1 LDFTKLIN
9 SKGFTLLEL
18 LVALILIGIISTIT
32 LTNSGF
38 LKSYQSD
45 QINSYS
51 SLIEYLSEESALT
64 KKNIG
69 WFVGNGS
76 QFIATFRE
84 NEWQANTEVSNML
97 PMIESDTEFQDSL
110 GNLFYVDE
118 SRDDPFLIFY
128 PSGHS
133 SGGTIQYN
141 RMDNEL
147 ILSVNSFSAIE
158 IISKENR

>member
-1 LDFTKLIN
+1 M
-9 SKGFTLLEL
+9 
-18 LVALILIGIISTIT
+18 ALILIGIISTIT

-97 PMIESDTEFQDSL
+97 PMIESDTEFQDLSL
-110 GNLFYVDE
+110 
-118 SRDDPFLIFY
+118 I
-128 PSGHS
+128 H
-133 SGGTIQYN
+133 I
-141 RMDNEL
+141 
-147 ILSVNSFSAIE
+147 
-158 IISKENR
+158 

>member
-1 LDFTKLIN
+1 MDFIKLSN

-18 LVALILIGIISTIT
+18 LVTLILIGIISTIT

-69 WFVGNGS
+69 WFVGNGT
-76 QFIATFRE
+76 QFIATFHE
-84 NEWQANTEVSNML
+84 NEWRAQTEVLNML
-97 PMIESDTEFQDSL
+97 PKIKSDTEFQDSF

-133 SGGTIQYN
+133 SGGKIQYN
-141 RMDNEL
+141 RMDNKL
-147 ILSVNSFSAIE
+147 TLRVNSFSVIE
-158 IISKENR
+158 IISKENQ

>member
-1 LDFTKLIN
+1 M
-9 SKGFTLLEL
+9 
-18 LVALILIGIISTIT
+18 IGIISTVT

-84 NEWQANTEVSNML
+84 NEWQANTEASNML
-97 PMIESDTEFQDSL
+97 PMIKSDTEFQDSL
-110 GNLFYVDE
+110 GNFFYVDE

-128 PSGHS
+128 PSGQS
-133 SGGTIQYN
+133 SGGTI
-141 RMDNEL
+141 E
-147 ILSVNSFSAIE
+147 AIE
-158 IISKENR
+158 ADQKTVLSIDSFGLMSVKIKHHANK